1 MSGVLTKMNE
11 NLSTDFT
18 DLHRFFFFSAFSASL
33 WFVILVGV

>member
-18 DLHRFFFFSAFSASL
+18 DLHRFFFSAFSASL
-33 WFVILVGV
+33 RFVILVGV